1 MQFGFNAAD
10 YEVNTIFIFSTL
22 LTQLLSVEFT

>member
-10 YEVNTIFIFSTL
+10 FEVNTIFIFSTL
-22 LTQLLSVEFT
+22 LTQFAKVEY